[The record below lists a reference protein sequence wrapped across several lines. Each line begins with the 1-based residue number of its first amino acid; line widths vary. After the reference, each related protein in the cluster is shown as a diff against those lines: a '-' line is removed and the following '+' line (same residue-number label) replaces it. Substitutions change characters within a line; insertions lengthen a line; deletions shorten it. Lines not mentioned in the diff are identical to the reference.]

1 MTGPPRVCLERM
13 GHAREP
19 SRYRPVTGRIR
30 RRPSSSRSLLFFFF
44 SFPFDGFQAKRRKPA
59 SVDYFG
65 RFFFSEKGERGPSFR
80 DLLRRCV
87 KIGTEYY
94 PFACRANC
102 GGPRRDDGGVLVE
115 TQTSIVGTE
124 NCRVDG
130 SDIRER
136 KISNAETETLRA
148 TELSRAG
155 DGKLHIQFG

>member
-30 RRPSSSRSLLFFFF
+30 RRPSSSRSLLFFF